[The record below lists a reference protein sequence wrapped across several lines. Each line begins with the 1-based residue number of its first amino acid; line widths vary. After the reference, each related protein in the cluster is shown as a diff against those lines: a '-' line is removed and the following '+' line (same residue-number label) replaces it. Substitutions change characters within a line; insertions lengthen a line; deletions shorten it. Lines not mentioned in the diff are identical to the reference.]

1 MNNESMLHGILV
13 SLSRITAQKTSSSI
27 SYLVVQN
34 ILQSLQHKFPFLGNV
49 QYNDAYHI
57 LVPASLNSLDE
68 KEVSRAIEAIIR
80 LVYMNLEKQAGD
92 SFISEL
98 KQSTPDEIITQISD
112 NGVDLELLQIE
123 YHQLFKNK
131 ISNSDPMNASIDE
144 QIDDSMK
151 NETGLGKKI
160 PTSTELRLLDLL
172 QKKDVDSSE
181 AINHLQV
188 SLNTLNEMVNNL
200 INNDLLQ
207 YISDDEVKLTNKAI
221 SYLAQSKGRY
231 Q

>member
-1 MNNESMLHGILV
+1 MLHGILA
-13 SLSRITAQKTSSSI
+13 SLSEVTAQKTSSSI
-27 SYLVVQN
+27 SSLVVQN
-34 ILQSLQHKFPFLGNV
+34 ILQSLQHKFPFLGDI
-49 QYNDAYHI
+49 QYNDTHHI
-57 LVPASLNSLDE
+57 LVPASVNSLDE
-68 KEVSRAIEAIIR
+68 NEVSRAIEAIIR

-98 KQSTPDEIITQISD
+98 KQSTPDEIINQISD

-123 YHQLFKNK
+123 HHQLFKNN
-131 ISNSDPMNASIDE
+131 ISNADATNNSMVE
-144 QIDDSMK
+144 QNEDSMK
-151 NETGLGKKI
+151 NQMELGEES
-160 PTSTELRLLDLL
+160 PTLAELRLLELL

-181 AINHLQV
+181 AINHLQI
-188 SLNTLNEMVNNL
+188 SLDTLNEMVNNL

-221 SYLAQSKGRY
+221 SYLAQNKGRY